1 MRFRISTAWV
11 TSFLFHAAL
20 IGLIVWVGF
29 HSPERAA
36 GPEDYI
42 VAVDILLE
50 MSDTTSAPQEGSISE
65 PEKKGERPTQ
75 QEMTRKAHSKEGG
88 DAKGSLQALTP
99 LRSVGGG
106 GSNQTLT
113 QIKAKIEA
121 AKRYPRIAL
130 KKKLEGRPTVLFEIN
145 PDGSIRYVQ
154 IARSSG
160 ETVLD
165 NAALETVRRAAPL
178 PNYPKPIQLAIRYE
192 LR

>member
-20 IGLIVWVGF
+20 IGLIVWV
-29 HSPERAA
+29 SVNTPERAA
-36 GPEDYI
+36 GSEDYI
-42 VAVDILLE
+42 VAVDILQE
-50 MSDTTSAPQEGSISE
+50 MPDATSGVQKESIPE
-65 PEKKGERPTQ
+65 PEKKGERPTR
-75 QEMTRKAHSKEGG
+75 QEMTKRERSKDGG
-88 DAKGSLQALTP
+88 KAKGSLQATTP

-106 GSNQTLT
+106 GSNQILT
-113 QIKAKIEA
+113 KIKAKIESS
-121 AKRYPRIAL
+121 KRYPRIAL

-178 PNYPKPIQLAIRYE
+178 PNYPNPIQLAIRYE